1 MTQEEVRKE
10 VQALLYRL
18 SELEN
23 YINQLNSTLNTL
35 LKEIEEIRL
44 ARTAINAVRESEN
57 VNVLIALDRRGHVF
71 AQGMVTSGNE
81 FITHIGSEYYALLPP
96 EKTLRILDEKEDDLR
111 KAITTVQ
118 TELSKASKLYE
129 NLQRT
134 LATLAEAS
142 RRGTL
147 ERR

>member
-1 MTQEEVRKE
+1 MSGMSQEEARRE
-10 VQALLYRL
+10 VQALLYRI

-23 YINQLNSTLNTL
+23 YINQLNSTLNAL
-35 LKEIEEIRL
+35 LREIEEIRL
-44 ARTAINAVRESEN
+44 ARSAIDAVKETKDVS
-57 VNVLIALDRRGHVF
+57 VLIALDRRGHVF
-71 AQGMVTSGNE
+71 AQGTVTSGDK

-96 EKTLRILDEKEDDLR
+96 EKTLKILDEKENDLR

-142 RRGTL
+142 RQKGS
-147 ERR
+147 